1 MKPLA
6 FILPSRFDNM
16 PVQNFHPCGVCERI
30 WQEPFLSKQPTK
42 DGEKRHDNLAPVV
55 RRLDNAIHRINRY
68 PLISV
73 DKTDHAINWIVIYPL
88 DSVIQLSNNPGVV
101 RTLTLTQC
109 DPVPLWKILAM
120 PLYGIAITS
129 AMLFCKH
136 EKKISKNKNSCSPKV
151 FLQRTLMDI
160 LSVFCWKFF
169 ELSDFR
175 QFLYISG
182 KHLWIPRVRVNSEST
197 RPLNPHS
204 ASWLGISSSFFNLGF
219 LKSGEV

>member
-1 MKPLA
+1 
-6 FILPSRFDNM
+6 M

-109 DPVPLWKILAM
+109 DPVPL
-120 PLYGIAITS
+120 
-129 AMLFCKH
+129 
-136 EKKISKNKNSCSPKV
+136 
-151 FLQRTLMDI
+151 
-160 LSVFCWKFF
+160 
-169 ELSDFR
+169 
-175 QFLYISG
+175 
-182 KHLWIPRVRVNSEST
+182 
-197 RPLNPHS
+197 
-204 ASWLGISSSFFNLGF
+204 
-219 LKSGEV
+219 